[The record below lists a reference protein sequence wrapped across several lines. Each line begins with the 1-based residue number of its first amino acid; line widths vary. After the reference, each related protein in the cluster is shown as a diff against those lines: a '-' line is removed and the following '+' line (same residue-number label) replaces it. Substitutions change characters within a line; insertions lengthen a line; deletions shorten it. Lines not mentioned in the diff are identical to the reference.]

1 MYHCHPSLQQLLKQ
15 QQLNDSARLWD
26 HCARTLHFSPSLGL
40 AEKKTGQLVLGD
52 QAYRV
57 HISQNNLRR
66 GGWLWQSQPRLRQ
79 LYQNHLL
86 CEARQISTSEVV
98 CYTEEKSPTTNDWRA
113 LLLIRVPAQAQG
125 AQALEKYW
133 PGKNLEQRQPLLQ
146 ALASQLVQLHNC
158 RLSHHNLHPV
168 NLLVDPDSQRTW
180 LDHLDHL
187 SFQWRSSVASVQ
199 DLACFMAGMT
209 FFDAADTEFFLQQYW
224 RACKLG
230 LTYQGLRTRV
240 LAQVSGS

>member
-1 MYHCHPSLQQLLKQ
+1 MFHCDAALQPLLKQ

-26 HCARTLHFSPSLGL
+26 HCARSLHFTPAQGQSD
-40 AEKKTGQLVLGD
+40 KKTGQLVLGD
-52 QAYRV
+52 QSYRL
-57 HISQNNLRR
+57 HIAQNHLERR
-66 GGWLWQSQPRLRQ
+66 GWLWQRQPRLRQ

-86 CEARQISTSEVV
+86 CEARNINASQAV
-98 CYTEEKSPTTNDWRA
+98 CYAEEKLPTANYWRA
-113 LLLIRVPAQAQG
+113 LLLIKVPERAQG
-125 AQALEKYW
+125 AQTLEKLW
-133 PGKNLEQRQPLLQ
+133 PEKTLEQRQPLLQ
-146 ALASQLVQLHNC
+146 AMASQLVQLHNC

-168 NLLVDPDSQRTW
+168 NLLVDPDGLHTW

-187 SFQWRSSVASVQ
+187 RFQWRASIATVQ
-199 DLACFMAGMT
+199 DLACFMAGMK

-240 LAQVSGS
+240 LAQASGS